1 MSFESDEVGLEFKS
15 RMPKF
20 SSDASI
26 QEAISVYHY
35 GVNEYTSQD
44 IPDESIE
51 GHFRSLRD
59 RILANETSIL
69 SLGETYVQ
77 KTSVDETPNTV
88 YTESATVVPLT
99 IKGFL
104 NHQVSLQK
112 WINSSNSTVAAVFPN
127 GSASF
132 KGNVSVGSQNES
144 TTIALK
150 IEPIDSSH
158 IGILVS
164 AKALQTANLQEWKNP
179 AGVTISWV
187 DKDAKLFSSSITDLE
202 NGLQTK
208 FPLNVLTK
216 APTASYTL
224 LLSDAQKI
232 VEMNVSTANTLTV
245 PPDTGTGGVAF
256 PIGTSILVVQTG
268 TGQTT
273 ITAAAG
279 VTINSYIGLKIIG
292 RWAGCT
298 LIKRAENSWVA
309 IGGLVT

>member
-1 MSFESDEVGLEFKS
+1 MAFESDEVGLEFKS
-15 RMPKF
+15 RMPRF

-59 RILANETSIL
+59 RILANETSII

-77 KTSVDETPNTV
+77 KTSVAATPNIV

-99 IKGFL
+99 IKGFA

-112 WINSSNSTVAAVFPN
+112 WTNSSNSTVAAVFPN

-144 TTIALK
+144 TTTALK
-150 IEPIDSSH
+150 IEPLNDSH

-179 AGVTISWV
+179 AGVTASWV
-187 DKDAKLFSSSITDLE
+187 DKDGRIFSDSITDLE
-202 NGLQTK
+202 DGLETK
-208 FPLNVLTK
+208 FPLNPLTNSRF
-216 APTASYTL
+216 ANYTL
-224 LLSDAQKI
+224 KLSDAHKI
-232 VEMNVSTANTLTV
+232 IEMNVGSSHNLTI
-245 PPDTGTGGVAF
+245 PNNSSENF

-268 TGQTT
+268 VGQTT
-273 ITAAAG
+273 IGAGKG
-279 VTINSYIGLKIIG
+279 VTVNSFIGLKIIG
-292 RWAGCT
+292 QWAGCT
-298 LIKRAENSWVA
+298 LIKRDTNSWVA
-309 IGGLVT
+309 IGALMT

>member
-179 AGVTISWV
+179 AGVTTSWV
-187 DKDAKLFSSSITDLE
+187 DKDAKVYS
-202 NGLQTK
+202 N
-208 FPLNVLTK
+208 
-216 APTASYTL
+216 
-224 LLSDAQKI
+224 LSE
-232 VEMNVSTANTLTV
+232 V
-245 PPDTGTGGVAF
+245 
-256 PIGTSILVVQTG
+256 
-268 TGQTT
+268 
-273 ITAAAG
+273 
-279 VTINSYIGLKIIG
+279 VTINNAQTIASKTLTSPTINGGTINNATSIKLTGAQDNTSRVRNIIYSTGDPTGGTSGDLWIKYII
-292 RWAGCT
+292 
-298 LIKRAENSWVA
+298 
-309 IGGLVT
+309 